1 MKSRLVLAALAFV
14 LFPLAA
20 GPSGS
25 IVRAQSTPSQSSSAP
40 ESKHRPALI
49 GQDDFRR
56 RHSAGAVLVVDVRS
70 DESFR
75 LGRIPGALSVPLHRI
90 DDAVDQIRTAARG
103 RPIVTYCSCAG
114 EHASLAA
121 AERLNVRGLRAL
133 ALAGG
138 YTAWMVAGG
147 RIER

>member
-1 MKSRLVLAALAFV
+1 MQNRLVVAAIALV
-14 LFPLAA
+14 LFPPTSPA
-20 GPSGS
+20 GWMSQ
-25 IVRAQSTPSQSSSAP
+25 AHSTAPQVSSAP
-40 ESKHRPALI
+40 ESKRRPALI
-49 GQDDFRR
+49 GLDDFRR
-56 RHSAGAVLVVDVRS
+56 RHAAGAVLVVDVRS

-90 DDAVDQIRTAARG
+90 DEAVDQIRTAARK
-103 RPIVTYCSCAG
+103 RPIVTYCACAG
-114 EHASLAA
+114 EHSSLAA
-121 AERLNVRGLRAL
+121 AERLNVRGLRAF

>member
-1 MKSRLVLAALAFV
+1 MSNRSVVVAVVLGLC
-14 LFPLAA
+14 PLGAS
-20 GPSGS
+20 PSGWM
-25 IVRAQSTPSQSSSAP
+25 AQPSSTPPQTSAAP
-40 ESKHRPALI
+40 ESTRRPALI
-49 GQDDFRR
+49 GLDDFRR
-56 RHSAGAVLVVDVRS
+56 RHAAGAVLVVDVRS
-70 DESFR
+70 VESFR

-90 DDAVDQIRTAARG
+90 DDAVDQIRRVARG
-103 RPIVTYCSCAG
+103 RPIVTYCACAG
-114 EHASLAA
+114 EHSSLAA